1 MGGRRAAQISPGV
14 VCVHQLEHNT
24 LEAVVRSSRAKL
36 VAFLAAGSGDLAAA
50 EDALSEAFAAAL
62 SVWPRE
68 GCPTN
73 PEAWLLTVARR
84 KLIDSVR
91 RQREV
96 PSSEE
101 LEELAGDLTADPENG
116 FPDRRLA
123 LLFACAHPA
132 IDAIVRA
139 PLMLQ
144 AVIGLDATQIA
155 NAFLV
160 SPTAMAQRLV
170 RAKIKI
176 REARIPFRVP
186 DRSELPERLDAV
198 LNAIYACYA
207 EGWSAAAGA
216 DPVRMELAVEAIFI
230 GRLLAE
236 LIPDEPEAWGLLA
249 LMLFAE
255 ARRLARRSDEGEFVP
270 LMQQDCKLWDQQMIS
285 EAEVALHRAGS
296 SGIIGRFQLEAAIQS
311 AHIDGLQRGRVDW
324 SAVLRLYDALVQL
337 TRSPVAEINR
347 AMALAELEGPQA
359 GLYALEWVKTDKSIS
374 RYQPYWAVRA
384 SLSAR
389 AGKTDQARHAY
400 EIAIGL
406 ESDPAVRSYL
416 QQLCD
421 RLPE

>member
-1 MGGRRAAQISPGV
+1 MQ
-14 VCVHQLEHNT
+14 EHAHKT
-24 LEAVVRSSRAKL
+24 LEAVVRNSHAKL
-36 VAFLAAGSGDLAAA
+36 VAFLAASSGDLAAA

-62 SVWPRE
+62 LAWPMG
-68 GCPTN
+68 GCPDN

-84 KLIDSVR
+84 KLIDAVR

-96 PSSEE
+96 ASSEE
-101 LEELAGDLTADPENG
+101 LEELAGAMTADAENG
-116 FPDRRLA
+116 FPDQRLA

-132 IDAIVRA
+132 IDPVVRA

-144 AVIGLDATQIA
+144 AVLGLEATQIA

-160 SPTAMAQRLV
+160 SPAAMAQRLV

-176 REARIPFRVP
+176 RDARIPFRVP

-207 EGWSAAAGA
+207 EGWGEAAGA
-216 DPVRMELAVEAIFI
+216 DPVRLELATEAIFM

-255 ARRLARRSDEGEFVP
+255 ARRPARQTASGEFVP
-270 LMQQDCKLWDQQMIS
+270 LTQQDCRLWNQQMIS
-285 EAEVALHRAGS
+285 EAEVALHRAS
-296 SGIIGRFQLEAAIQS
+296 SAGVVGRFQLEAAIQS
-311 AHIDGLQRGRVDW
+311 AHTDGLQCGQMDW
-324 SAVLRLYDALVQL
+324 SAVVALYDALVQL

-359 GLYALEWVKTDKSIS
+359 GLYALDWVKADK
-374 RYQPYWAVRA
+374 RVDGYQPYWAVRA
-384 SLSAR
+384 NLLAR
-389 AGKTDQARHAY
+389 AGKFDQARHAY

-406 ESDPAVRSYL
+406 ESNPTVRRYL
-416 QQLCD
+416 QQICGE
-421 RLPE
+421 LPE

>member
-1 MGGRRAAQISPGV
+1 
-14 VCVHQLEHNT
+14 VHQQAHKT
-24 LEAVVRSSRAKL
+24 LDEVVRSCRAKL

-50 EDALSEAFAAAL
+50 EDALSEAFASAL
-62 SVWPRE
+62 VAWPQD

-84 KLIDSVR
+84 KLIDAVR

-101 LEELAGDLTADPENG
+101 LEELADAITADAENG
-116 FPDRRLA
+116 FPDQRLA

-132 IDAIVRA
+132 IDPVVRA

-144 AVIGLDATQIA
+144 AVLGLDAMQIA

-160 SPTAMAQRLV
+160 SPAAMAQRLV
-170 RAKIKI
+170 RAKTKI
-176 REARIPFRVP
+176 RDARIPFRVP

-207 EGWSAAAGA
+207 EGWSEAAGA
-216 DPVRMELAVEAIFI
+216 DAARVELVTEAIFM
-230 GRLLAE
+230 GKLLAE
-236 LIPDEPEAWGLLA
+236 VIPEEPEAWGLLA

-255 ARRLARRSDEGEFVP
+255 ARRTARRSAAGKFIP
-270 LMQQDCKLWDQQMIS
+270 LMQQNCKLWDQQMIA
-285 EAEVALHRAGS
+285 EAEIALRRAS
-296 SGIIGRFQLEAAIQS
+296 SAGVIGRFQLEAAIQS
-311 AHIDGLQRGRVDW
+311 AHTDGLQRGRVNW
-324 SAVLRLYDALVQL
+324 GAIVRLYDALVEL

-359 GLYALEWVKTDKSIS
+359 GLYALEWVKTDK
-374 RYQPYWAVRA
+374 RVNEYQPYWAVRA
-384 SLSAR
+384 NLLAR
-389 AGKTDQARHAY
+389 TGKCDQARHAY

-406 ESDPAVRSYL
+406 ERGPAVRTYL
-416 QQLCD
+416 QQLCGE
-421 RLPE
+421 LPE

>member
-1 MGGRRAAQISPGV
+1 M
-14 VCVHQLEHNT
+14 QLQAHKT
-24 LEAVVRSSRAKL
+24 LDEVVRCCRAKL

-50 EDALSEAFAAAL
+50 EDALSEAFASAL
-62 SVWPRE
+62 VAWPQE

-84 KLIDSVR
+84 KLIDAVR
-91 RQREV
+91 RQHEV

-101 LEELAGDLTADPENG
+101 LEQLAGAITADAENG
-116 FPDRRLA
+116 FPDQRLA

-132 IDAIVRA
+132 IDPVVRA

-144 AVIGLDATQIA
+144 AVLGLDATQIA

-160 SPTAMAQRLV
+160 SPAAMAQRLV
-170 RAKIKI
+170 RAKTKI
-176 REARIPFRVP
+176 RDARIPFRVP

-207 EGWSAAAGA
+207 EGWSEAAGA
-216 DPVRMELAVEAIFI
+216 DSARVELVTEAIFM
-230 GRLLAE
+230 GKLLAD

-255 ARRLARRSDEGEFVP
+255 ARRPARRGAAGEFIP
-270 LMQQDCKLWDQQMIS
+270 LMQQDCKLWDQQMIA
-285 EAEVALHRAGS
+285 EAEKALHRASS
-296 SGIIGRFQLEAAIQS
+296 SGVIGRFQLEAAIQS
-311 AHIDGLQRGRVDW
+311 AHTDGLQRRCVNWG
-324 SAVLRLYDALVQL
+324 AVVRLYDALVEL

-359 GLYALEWVKTDKSIS
+359 GLYALEWVKTDK
-374 RYQPYWAVRA
+374 RVNEYQPYWAVRA
-384 SLSAR
+384 NLLAR
-389 AGKTDQARHAY
+389 TGKCDEARHAY

-406 ESDPAVRSYL
+406 ESDPAVRTYL

-421 RLPE
+421 ELPE

>member
-1 MGGRRAAQISPGV
+1 
-14 VCVHQLEHNT
+14 VHQQAHKT
-24 LEAVVRSSRAKL
+24 LDEVVRRCRAKL
-36 VAFLAAGSGDLAAA
+36 VAYLAAGSGDLAAA
-50 EDALSEAFAAAL
+50 EDALSEAFASAL
-62 SVWPRE
+62 VAWPQD

-84 KLIDSVR
+84 KLIDAVR

-101 LEELAGDLTADPENG
+101 LEQLAGAITADPENG
-116 FPDRRLA
+116 FPDQRLA

-132 IDAIVRA
+132 IDPIVRA

-144 AVIGLDATQIA
+144 AVLGLDATQIA

-160 SPTAMAQRLV
+160 SPAAMAQRMV

-176 REARIPFRVP
+176 RDAQIPFRVP

-207 EGWSAAAGA
+207 EGWSGTTGA
-216 DPVRMELAVEAIFI
+216 DPLRMELATEAIFM
-230 GRLLAE
+230 GKLLAD
-236 LIPDEPEAWGLLA
+236 LIPEQPEAWGLLA

-255 ARRLARRSDEGEFVP
+255 ARRAARRTADGEFIP
-270 LMQQDCKLWDQQMIS
+270 LMQQDCKLWDQQMIA
-285 EAEVALHRAGS
+285 EAEIALRRACGS
-296 SGIIGRFQLEAAIQS
+296 GVIGRFQLEAAIQS
-311 AHIDGLQRGRVDW
+311 AHTDGLQRGCVNW
-324 SAVLRLYDALVQL
+324 SAVVRLYDALVAL

-347 AMALAELEGPQA
+347 AMALAELEGPQS
-359 GLYALEWVKTDKSIS
+359 GLYALDWVKADK
-374 RYQPYWAVRA
+374 RVNEYQPYWAVRA
-384 SLSAR
+384 NLLSR
-389 AGKTDQARHAY
+389 IGENSEARHAY

-406 ESDPAVRSYL
+406 ESDPAVRRYL

-421 RLPE
+421 ELAE